1 MDEAQVTTPPPI
13 SSPTAPAPAALMQG
27 SVEGRD
33 LLEVV
38 KLLNRTKKTGV
49 LTARGTENRAEIFIK
64 QGAVVAAFYNDM
76 SGAAALT
83 RGILIGKAVFA
94 FEAHEGRFPNN
105 VLQDTTFII
114 DSVEKILAEYGD
126 RLWGSDGQAAALGD
140 DAEDDGLSPSEEQQ
154 KAPETLLIAAFS
166 PPETG
171 RVIGKCKLEAEI
183 GRGAS
188 SIVYRGHHRSLGI
201 DVAVKVLL
209 QGAEGEQ
216 EHRSMTRN
224 EAQLLARLN
233 HPNILRIFDFDDRG
247 QFPYVVM
254 EYVDSLSL
262 GGMIGEH
269 GAIDVDVALPI
280 FCQVAEGLAYA
291 HTTCGLVHCDLKP
304 TNILIT
310 KGMQA
315 KVADFG
321 LAKAVRMTQAQR
333 DARARLAGIAGTPA
347 YIAPE
352 QVQDGIDNANHRSDV
367 YSLGATFYHA
377 LTGRPP
383 FEDPD
388 PIELMAKRLKIDPI
402 PVHIANPSVDRSL
415 CDLVMSMLVRDPVQR
430 IHTCEDVL
438 NVLTAI
444 MEKRDEDE
452 ARRSGNADKIIRR
465 RSSFWNYVPIKLFK
479 RTTEDGRVQVG

>member
-1 MDEAQVTTPPPI
+1 MDEAQVTTPPTISAAVPAKPI
-13 SSPTAPAPAALMQG
+13 MQG
-27 SVEGRD
+27 EVAGRD

-38 KLLNRTKKTGV
+38 KMLNRLKKTGV
-49 LTARGTENRAEIFIK
+49 LTARGTENRAEIYVK
-64 QGAVVAAFYNDM
+64 QGNVVAAFYNDL

-83 RGILIGKAVFA
+83 RGLLIGKAEFVL
-94 FEAHEGRFPNN
+94 EAHDGRFPNN
-105 VLQDTTFII
+105 VLQDTAFILE
-114 DSVEKILAEYGD
+114 SVDKILAEYGE
-126 RLWGSDGQAAALGD
+126 RLWAADGQAAAFGD
-140 DAEDDGLSPSEEQQ
+140 DAEDDGLAPSDA
-154 KAPETLLIAAFS
+154 APETLLIAAFN
-166 PPETG
+166 PPEVG
-171 RVIGKCKLEAEI
+171 RVIGKCKLEEEI

-188 SIVYRGHHRSLGI
+188 SIVYRAHHRSLEI

-254 EYVDSLSL
+254 EYIDSLSL
-262 GGMIGEH
+262 GGMIGER

-333 DARARLAGIAGTPA
+333 EARARLVGIAGTPA

-352 QVQDGIDNANHRSDV
+352 QVQEGLDNANHRSDV

-388 PIELMAKRLKIDPI
+388 PIELMAKRLKVDPI